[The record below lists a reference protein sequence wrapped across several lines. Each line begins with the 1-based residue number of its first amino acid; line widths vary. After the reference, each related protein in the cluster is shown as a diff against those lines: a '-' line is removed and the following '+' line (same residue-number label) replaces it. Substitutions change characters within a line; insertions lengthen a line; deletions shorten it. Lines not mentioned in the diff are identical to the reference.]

1 MPHIISGSPGSH
13 THLLFGMIDTA
24 HVLAGQSR
32 AVEGLLGVLA
42 VTLEDLSLQ
51 ISADGM
57 RLKPPENKN
66 TTTETHGHRQSK
78 DQGQGIYRML
88 NQDVYV

>member
-1 MPHIISGSPGSH
+1 MTFGLKSFVLQIDPGSPGSH

-32 AVEGLLGVLA
+32 AVEGLLGVLT
-42 VTLEDLSLQ
+42 VTLENLGLK

-57 RLKPPENKN
+57 RLKAPGNKN
-66 TTTETHGHRQSK
+66 TTSKTHGCRQSK
-78 DQGQGIYRML
+78 DQG
-88 NQDVYV
+88 